1 MAKDGG
7 NTWSDGLIQ
16 LRTRQAILAAQRQ
29 ADEFASSLLPLVC
42 ELRGLGIS
50 SSGAIATGFIQRNV
64 AAGAAANGPA
74 LPLRDCWTGK
84 KARCDA
90 TRSSTERSLSSR
102 LRPVPAKARRG
113 GLRHDFETA
122 RRIARCR
129 HPRVNRKPWTKSALR
144 TYLLRYQPAF
154 YEAIKSCGERRRRWV
169 EAAIG
174 EIRATGK
181 CAACRRCRDAPAL
194 LGTRKWCASSCSL
207 GALPELLGPSGS
219 PISSGPSMARE

>member
-42 ELRGLGIS
+42 ELRGLGIT

-174 EIRATGK
+174 EIRATG
-181 CAACRRCRDAPAL
+181 DY
-194 LGTRKWCASSCSL
+194 TS
-207 GALPELLGPSGS
+207 GAIAQELKMRGVPTMS
-219 PISSGPSMARE
+219 